1 MSSRIIILL
10 SCGMIVYSCA
20 TSFGV
25 KDRKYLDKFKTRYD
39 YFDIDSLDQ
48 NIDMSNCARSSLDSS
63 FRIYFA
69 DGFEDSLLI
78 SINGTVLIKD
88 YYETNGSVGLAMGPR
103 VVLER
108 TSILRNKLM
117 VKSLSNNRLLKC
129 DLDFSLPY
137 CEISMYDSL
146 WFLRY
151 SDYHCDL
158 E

>member
-1 MSSRIIILL
+1 
-10 SCGMIVYSCA
+10 
-20 TSFGV
+20 
-25 KDRKYLDKFKTRYD
+25 
-39 YFDIDSLDQ
+39 
-48 NIDMSNCARSSLDSS
+48 
-63 FRIYFA
+63 
-69 DGFEDSLLI
+69 
-78 SINGTVLIKD
+78 
-88 YYETNGSVGLAMGPR
+88 
-103 VVLER
+103 
-108 TSILRNKLM
+108 LRNKLM